1 MSQREYRN
9 FQEKRSITGSI
20 WVNPRPVTSP
30 MPLTC
35 RGDDKDLQTHS
46 PRALVVPL
54 DPGPPSAEPRRTH
67 RGSRAGRCG
76 RIVGQPETAG
86 GRHGD
91 TGVGLKGCTGV
102 PGGLRVT
109 WSSRLK
115 LNGARRLPG
124 VRLMPRGLC
133 GAWQHSR
140 GARGPPRTSDLP
152 RARCEGLLTSIL

>member
-20 WVNPRPVTSP
+20 WVNPCPVTSP

-35 RGDDKDLQTHS
+35 RGDDTDLQTHS

-76 RIVGQPETAG
+76 RIAGQPEAAG

-91 TGVGLKGCTGV
+91 TGVGLKGCIGV
-102 PGGLRVT
+102 PGGLRGT

-115 LNGARRLPG
+115 LNGAWMVTWG
-124 VRLMPRGLC
+124 EADAQGLVW
-133 GAWQHSR
+133 GQRA
-140 GARGPPRTSDLP
+140 PRTSELP
-152 RARCEGLLTSIL
+152 RARYEGLLTSYL